1 MHDTNTSRQ
10 DEPRRGALA
19 FAAAALAG
27 AALMLAACGGGGG
40 GGGSPTPAA
49 PNPQPQPAAE
59 EPDPEPD
66 PEPAAKADPAPVG
79 PPCPRRIGSI
89 GGRVEDGGE
98 VMGGGC
104 QDPDPPADPELPFTL
119 ANRVTA
125 ATTRTESSSGAVLYR
140 NDVRAAA
147 HSISA
152 AAFASAA
159 KAAKRAPV
167 FADIGAGAQSGRVT
181 GVTQATGGNSVSAS
195 FSGKR
200 QERHPEIAMTARDS
214 HGVLRVATPDGFQV
228 LSFDTAQQ
236 DDRQGGHAI
245 PGRPPL
251 TAVVGGTLGY
261 GLRRVLAENAEDAEN
276 HDFGGVEPRSGAGRD
291 TRHWRV
297 LDVAADNATTG
308 RVVIDTDA
316 ETADDW
322 LSFGYWLA
330 LRGRDFIASAPRL
343 PTVEAVEFGAFATGP
358 EFANSPASLPDRGT
372 ATYNGQT
379 VGAWMARFG
388 PSASCCDEN
397 GNPSVHRPNALDGT
411 QFGNNDVGSRG
422 FVGMN
427 AGPSTFTAEF
437 EADMSLRMDF
447 ATGKITGTASNL
459 SVPQG
464 VFTEGWY
471 IGVPYSQG
479 GDGRVEP
486 GRTFEVAHRTTGWE
500 FGFSGSINRETGR
513 FRGTGVSI
521 TDKTAASKAYR
532 RIVESQGAWGGQL
545 SSELNSTDE
554 PRSIVGTF
562 GIEAKTA
569 NEDRHV
575 FIGAFGAHHENYI
588 HKRQ

>member
-1 MHDTNTSRQ
+1 MRDTFTFRQ
-10 DEPRRGALA
+10 GEPAGRGALA
-19 FAAAALAG
+19 FAAALA
-27 AALMLAACGGGGG
+27 AALLLAACGGGGG
-40 GGGSPTPAA
+40 GSPTQAPEPA
-49 PNPQPQPAAE
+49 PQPAAE
-59 EPDPEPD
+59 PE
-66 PEPAAKADPAPVG
+66 PEPAAKADPEPVPEG
-79 PPCPRRIGSI
+79 CRRPA
-89 GGRVEDGGE
+89 DGGALVCE
-98 VMGGGC
+98 H
-104 QDPDPPADPELPFTL
+104 PDPPPDPELPFTL

-125 ATTRTESSSGAVLYR
+125 ATTRTGPSGVVLYR

-167 FADIGAGAQSGRVT
+167 FADIGAGEESGRVT

-200 QERHPEIAMTARDS
+200 QERHPEIALSARDP
-214 HGVLRVATPDGFQV
+214 HGVLRVATPDGSQV

-251 TAVVGGTLGY
+251 QAVVGGTLGY
-261 GLRRVLAENAEDAEN
+261 GLRRVPAVNAEDAEN

-322 LSFGYWLA
+322 LSFGYWLK

-343 PTVEAVEFGAFATGP
+343 PTVEAVEFGAFAAGP

-372 ATYNGQT
+372 ATYNGQA

-397 GNPSVHRPNALDGT
+397 GQVSIHRPNVLD
-411 QFGNNDVGSRG
+411 
-422 FVGMN
+422 N
-427 AGPSTFTAEF
+427 AESLRRTLNSTPSTFTAEF

-459 SVPQG
+459 SVPQS

-471 IGVPYSQG
+471 IGVPKSRG
-479 GDGRVEP
+479 GDGRIEP
-486 GRTFEVAHRTTGWE
+486 GRTVELGLRTTGWE

-513 FRGTGVSI
+513 FRGTGVSVM
-521 TDKTAASKAYR
+521 DKTAASKAYR

-545 SSELNSTDE
+545 SSERNSTDE

-569 NEDRHV
+569 NEDKHV
-575 FIGAFGAHHENYI
+575 FIGAFGTHHEDYI